1 MKQLTRREFLRMLA
15 LGAGSA
21 AAAQVLSACGAAP
34 SQSVKTR
41 VPPPTPLPGSTYLAV
56 ARGGD
61 DPEALTRAA
70 VGAIG
75 GIERFVAKGAKVLIK
90 PNLCIS
96 GRSYEYAVT
105 TNPWVVGALVKLCKE
120 AGATRVLVF
129 DNPTTGSSEDAFA
142 SSGIAQQVSAAGGEV
157 EYVASMKF
165 TAVNLPGAEWLK
177 QTRVYAEVLN
187 ADVLIN
193 VPIAKHH
200 NLTGLTLGMKNQL
213 GTLRDRPEVH
223 TSIQHKL
230 VDLAAFLRPTL
241 TVIDAV
247 RILVANGPTGGSLN
261 DVQKL
266 DTVIATHDVVA
277 ADAYTT
283 RLFGWTDPNRLLNV
297 KYGAEAGIGRSD
309 LENLKIEEISVG

>member
-1 MKQLTRREFLRMLA
+1 
-15 LGAGSA
+15 
-21 AAAQVLSACGAAP
+21 
-34 SQSVKTR
+34 
-41 VPPPTPLPGSTYLAV
+41 
-56 ARGGD
+56 
-61 DPEALTRAA
+61 
-70 VGAIG
+70 
-75 GIERFVAKGAKVLIK
+75 
-90 PNLCIS
+90 
-96 GRSYEYAVT
+96 
-105 TNPWVVGALVKLCKE
+105 
-120 AGATRVLVF
+120 
-129 DNPTTGSSEDAFA
+129 
-142 SSGIAQQVSAAGGEV
+142 AQQVSAAGGEV

>member
-1 MKQLTRREFLRMLA
+1 MLA

-21 AAAQVLSACGAAP
+21 AAAQVLAACGTAP
-34 SQSVKTR
+34 SQSVRTR
-41 VPPPTPLPGSTYLAV
+41 IAAATPLAGSTYLAA

-70 VGAIG
+70 IAAIG
-75 GIERFVAKGAKVLIK
+75 GIERFVPKGAKVLIK

-120 AGATRVLVF
+120 AGAARILVF

-142 SSGIAQQVSAAGGEV
+142 SSGIAQQVSAAGGEL
-157 EYVASMKF
+157 ENVASMKF
-165 TAVNLPGAEWLK
+165 TRVTLPGAQWLK
-177 QTRVYAEVLN
+177 QTYVYGEVLN

-223 TSIQHKL
+223 ADIQHKL

-241 TVIDAV
+241 TVVDAV
-247 RILVANGPTGGSLN
+247 RILTANGPTGGSLD
-261 DVQKL
+261 DVQKT

-297 KYGAEAGIGRSD
+297 KYGAEAGIGRGD
-309 LENLKIEEISVG
+309 LENLKIEEIPVG

>member
-1 MKQLTRREFLRMLA
+1 MKQFSRRDFLRMLA

-21 AAAQVLSACGAAP
+21 AAAQVLAACGATSPA
-34 SQSVKTR
+34 SVKTR
-41 VPPPTPLPGSTYLAV
+41 IPAPTPLPDSTYLAV

-70 VGAIG
+70 VEAIG
-75 GIERFVAKGAKVLIK
+75 GIGRFVAKGSKVLIK

-120 AGATRVLVF
+120 AGAARILVF

-142 SSGIAQQVSAAGGEV
+142 SSGIAQQVAAAGGQV
-157 EYVASMKF
+157 EYVAAMKF
-165 TAVNLPGAEWLK
+165 TPVSLPGAQWLK
-177 QTRVYAEVLN
+177 QTYVYGEVLA

-213 GTLRDRPEVH
+213 GTLRDRPEMH
-223 TSIQHKL
+223 AEIQHKL

-241 TVIDAV
+241 TVVDAV
-247 RILVANGPTGGSLN
+247 RILTANGPTGGSLS

-266 DTVIATHDVVA
+266 DTVIATHDPVA

-297 KYGAEAGIGRSD
+297 KYGADAGIGRND
-309 LENLKIEEISVG
+309 LENLAIKEISVG

>member
-1 MKQLTRREFLRMLA
+1 MLA

-21 AAAQVLSACGAAP
+21 VSAQILAACGASP

-41 VPPPTPLPGSTYLAV
+41 VAASTPLPGSTYLAV

-61 DPEALTRAA
+61 DPEALVRRAVEA
-70 VGAIG
+70 LG
-75 GIERFVAKGAKVLIK
+75 GMGRFVPRGAKVLIK

-105 TNPWVVGALVKLCKE
+105 TNPWVVGALVKLARE
-120 AGATRVLVF
+120 AGAARVLVF

-142 SSGIAQQVSAAGGEV
+142 SSGIAAQVSAAGGEL

-165 TAVNLPGAEWLK
+165 KPVELPGAQWLK
-177 QTRVYAEVLN
+177 QSFIYDEVLN

-223 TSIQHKL
+223 ASIPHKL
-230 VDLAAFLRPTL
+230 VDLTAFLRPTL
-241 TVIDAV
+241 TIVDAV
-247 RILVANGPTGGSLN
+247 RILVANGPTGGSLD

-266 DTVIATHDVVA
+266 DTVIATHDPVA

-297 KYGAEAGIGRSD
+297 KYGAEQSIGRND
-309 LENLKIEEISVG
+309 LENLTIQEIPVG